1 MRFIAMILPGCS
13 RGGNRRKLCDA
24 RTGDATR
31 RPRSAAGTES
41 QLPPPAYASEEK
53 ASLARPPSG
62 DVVPQDAGLEL
73 ELVEASLHD
82 VTDRDDSAQ
91 PAVLHHD
98 EVTQPLSGHAH
109 HQVANVIVDVAR
121 GCTAHDTREGNRADV
136 AVLAAEQL
144 HDVTLAD
151 DADDHAAAH
160 DRQCTDAV
168 LDHQSYRCIDPRIRV
183 DRDHGR
189 AAPPQQ
195 LPDAHCKNLRLAGVW
210 ITGRAI
216 HVPRHARQDTGE
228 GAARRCRSRWKDWKC
243 QPSRARF
250 RRSRKLARQLSRKD
264 DQILTGGENWAS
276 TSGFSVGCTSRW
288 V

>member
-1 MRFIAMILPGCS
+1 SMRFIAMILPGCS
-13 RGGNRRKLCDA
+13 RGEPAEIVRCANGRRNPPPAFCCGK
-24 RTGDATR
+24 G
-31 RPRSAAGTES
+31 ES
-41 QLPPPAYASEEK
+41 QLPPPASASKEK
-53 ASLARPPSG
+53 APLARPPSR

-151 DADDHAAAH
+151 DADDRAAAH

-168 LDHQSYRCIDPRIRV
+168 LDHQSYRCI
-183 DRDHGR
+183 
-189 AAPPQQ
+189 
-195 LPDAHCKNLRLAGVW
+195 
-210 ITGRAI
+210 
-216 HVPRHARQDTGE
+216 
-228 GAARRCRSRWKDWKC
+228 
-243 QPSRARF
+243 
-250 RRSRKLARQLSRKD
+250 
-264 DQILTGGENWAS
+264 
-276 TSGFSVGCTSRW
+276 
-288 V
+288 